1 MIAAWYRFAA
11 ARWGHAA
18 AAACLLALA
27 CGGKA
32 RGDDHGHAGHA
43 AAAGVAS
50 IDVAANGPRI
60 HLLVSSKPGGAG
72 TELHYFRSDDG
83 GATWGDPVRVGEGL
97 PAPNRARRGSD
108 VQIAAAG
115 DRIVAA
121 WQSEGTGSFG
131 GGPMVT
137 ATSADGGDT
146 WKAGPNPADD
156 GSTGGHGFIDVA
168 ADAAGTFHLVWLDSR
183 DGAQGLRYA
192 RSTDGGA
199 SWSRNQTLDD
209 ETCECCWNAVATGPG
224 GTVAVLY
231 RDKAPRDM
239 AMVRSADGGETWTR
253 TGLVGEFD
261 WDIEGC
267 PHVGGGLAVVP
278 GDGPPT
284 IHSVV
289 WTGRAGRDGVY
300 YLGSKDGGRTLG
312 EATRLGDSQAWHPD
326 LAATDSGRVAAVWD
340 ARGEETRGIYGAVS
354 EDGGKGWSRPRRLN
368 GAGTTVS
375 HPRVV
380 ATPTGF
386 RAFWTERAEGKET
399 TWASRE
405 LAATRADDAEAS
417 RVVLKG
423 LDPVTLLEGQ
433 EVAGV
438 EEFAASRG
446 PFRYLFANAEHKA
459 RFEEN
464 PRRFAVQAET
474 CAVMPKV
481 PASPDLFLVH
491 DGKIFLF
498 GTPGCLA
505 RFRADPAAFQKPMRK
520 VAVLVY
526 DGMEL
531 LDFAG
536 PGEVFAAA
544 GQGRAFDVFTVA
556 PAAGPVT
563 SQGFV
568 AITPRYTL
576 ADCPKPDILV
586 IPGGSTRR
594 IAEDPA
600 VIAWI
605 RETASDAEVVLSVCT
620 GSLLLAKAGV
630 LDGLE
635 ATTHRGSLDA
645 LRRAATKTK
654 VVEGRR
660 FVDNGKVITS
670 AGVSA
675 GIDASLHVVGRLLG
689 ADAASETAEYME
701 YRREPADP
709 VHDRSIG
716 K

>member
-1 MIAAWYRFAA
+1 MSSDWGRFVLT
-11 ARWGHAA
+11 RRGHAA
-18 AAACLLALA
+18 AAACLALLSLA
-27 CGGKA
+27 CSGES
-32 RGDDHGHAGHA
+32 RGDDHGHGDHA
-43 AAAGVAS
+43 PAAGVAS
-50 IDVAANGPRI
+50 IDVVADGPRV

-72 TELHYFRSDDG
+72 TELHYSRSNDG
-83 GATWGDPVRVGEGL
+83 GATWGDPVRVGKDL
-97 PAPNRARRGSD
+97 PAPNRAKRGSD

-115 DRIVAA
+115 DRIVAV

-137 ATSADGGDT
+137 AISADGGKS
-146 WKAGPNPADD
+146 WKVGPNPADD
-156 GSTGGHGFIDVA
+156 GSTDGHGFIDVA
-168 ADAAGTFHLVWLDSR
+168 ADAGGTFHLVWLDSR
-183 DGAQGLRYA
+183 GGRQGLRYA
-192 RSTDGGA
+192 RSADGGA

-209 ETCECCWNAVATGPG
+209 ETCECCWNAVAAGPG
-224 GTVAVLY
+224 GAVAVLY
-231 RDKAPRDM
+231 RDKSPRDM

-253 TGLVGEFD
+253 VGLVGEFD

-267 PHVGGGLAVVP
+267 PHVGGGLAIVP

-289 WTGRAGRDGVY
+289 WTGRAGKDGVY
-300 YLGSKDGGRTLG
+300 YLGSKDGGRTPG
-312 EATRLGDSQAWHPD
+312 EATRLGDSHAWHPD
-326 LAATDSGRVAAVWD
+326 LAATGSGRVAAVWD
-340 ARGEETRGIYGAVS
+340 ARGEEARGIYGAVS
-354 EDGGKGWSRPRRLN
+354 EDGGKGWSEPRRLDAA
-368 GAGTTVS
+368 GAVAS

-386 RAFWTERAEGKET
+386 RAFWTERADGKET

-405 LAATRADDAEAS
+405 LAATRAGDAEAS

-423 LDPVTLLEGQ
+423 LDPVALLEGR

-446 PFRYLFANAEHKA
+446 PFRYLFASAEHKA
-459 RFEEN
+459 RFEAS
-464 PRRFAVQAET
+464 PGRFAVQAET

-481 PASPDLFLVH
+481 PASPDLFLVR

-498 GTPGCLA
+498 GSPGCLA
-505 RFRADPAAFQKPMRK
+505 RFRANPTAFLKPMRK

-568 AITPRYTL
+568 AIAPRYTL

-586 IPGGSTRR
+586 IPGGSTRQ

-605 RETASDAEVVLSVCT
+605 RETAPDAEVVLSVCT
-620 GSLLLAKAGV
+620 GSLLLARAGV

-635 ATTHRGSLDA
+635 ATTHRSALND
-645 LRRAATKTK
+645 LRRAATGTK

-660 FVDNGKVITS
+660 FVDNGKVVTS

-675 GIDASLHVVGRLLG
+675 GIDVSLHVVGRLLG
-689 ADAASETAEYME
+689 ADAARETAEYME
-701 YRREPADP
+701 YRREAGDAM
-709 VHDRSIG
+709 HGR
-716 K
+716 